1 MIDHG
6 GDPVDVPVPGV
17 DAVSGERVESVR
29 LGGYDWA
36 LVLER

>member
-1 MIDHG
+1 MTDDG

-17 DAVSGERVESVR
+17 DVVSGERVESVR
-29 LGGYDWA
+29 LGAYDWE